1 MVLQWSEIR
10 LDGYQIVWIDYQ
22 VLGFGRNKFE
32 MGLLLQLIDLFFIGL
47 RLMFG
52 FKEVNYMMDWF

>member
-1 MVLQWSEIR
+1 MR
-10 LDGYQIVWIDYQ
+10 LDGYLIVWIGNQ
-22 VLGFGRNKFE
+22 ILGFGRNRFE
-32 MGLLLQLIDLFFIGL
+32 KGLLLQLIYLFFIGL

>member
-1 MVLQWSEIR
+1 MVLQWFEIR
-10 LDGYQIVWIDYQ
+10 LDGYQIVWIGYQ

-32 MGLLLQLIDLFFIGL
+32 KGLLLQLIYLFFIGL

-52 FKEVNYMMDWF
+52 FKEVNYMTDWF